1 MRLLYKNLFDILL
14 WRIVDG
20 INLVAS
26 IRAALEARDIMF
38 MKSEF
43 SMCEYAISNWCNT
56 VRFGKHTVMYGRKV
70 VNLL

>member
-14 WRIVDG
+14 WRVDDG

-43 SMCEYAISNWCNT
+43 SVREYAISN
-56 VRFGKHTVMYGRKV
+56 
-70 VNLL
+70 